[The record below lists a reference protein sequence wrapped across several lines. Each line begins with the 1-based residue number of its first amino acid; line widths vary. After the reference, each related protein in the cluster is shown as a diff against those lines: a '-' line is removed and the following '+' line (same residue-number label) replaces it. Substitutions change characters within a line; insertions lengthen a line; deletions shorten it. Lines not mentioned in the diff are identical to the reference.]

1 MPECKY
7 YFVKTA
13 EQLEKL
19 VTSLVKFDIL
29 AFDVETSGVD
39 PRNDVIAGFS
49 ISPKPGCGFY
59 IPIRHSFVAEQI
71 DPEVA
76 WGLVKTLLTTKQIVC
91 HNGKFDHRMV
101 RFDKAAGYEI
111 NLTADTMVMAYCTGQ
126 FENLAHGDGETARVS
141 AGLKNVVLSCY
152 GHKMIDIFDLFP
164 GVSKRKSNLIDFTK
178 LTLTDQVL
186 QYVCE
191 DVDYCLQL
199 YRDILPKVKDMLIYK
214 LEMELVLHNA
224 TIEDVGVKVD
234 TEYMEQVVVKLQKG
248 IEEARKYIM
257 AEVSK
262 RVGTSVEFD
271 PGSPAQCREVLFNQL
286 KLPITMRSEKTKQP
300 STSKIALEKLA
311 KDFPVVRN
319 ILTFRQMAKQVSG
332 FFATLPD
339 YVYPDTGRIHCDY
352 LQCHVGTG
360 RFASADPNLQNL
372 SKPKKWDI
380 LDFEGNIGV
389 TFTAN
394 LRDAFLADDDH
405 YFLESDYS
413 QIEAM
418 ILASLSGDMQLLDVF
433 ENNKDLHKKTALL
446 LGFCTSEETCTTEQ
460 RFQGKRYTYAF
471 TYGLGPSGL
480 ADREGITLERAEEIH
495 RAYFEGY
502 ASIKPWSQR
511 IINEYNANGGVVK
524 TVFGRI
530 RHVPDF
536 NSDNRFVKM
545 KGERSAANTVIQGTA
560 ADIQKMSLL
569 RLSKRLAK
577 HFGPKARICMHT
589 HDSNVVLA
597 HRSVYV
603 KELAAVIRDAM
614 IFKIPLRIQMK
625 VDHSIGF
632 KLGSMVEL
640 DEDSDPNLTLDFDNR
655 KIVSGKV
662 VKADVENATAT
673 VVGGEVVDDVGS
685 GNSFII
691 KVGASFT
698 NEQAMRLK
706 ALLES
711 YPGKNIPT
719 LQTSE
724 GDIRL
729 EKFPTSLTVLDAV
742 RFRLVLPCELVVDTS
757 KVSMDMLG
765 VRL

>member
-1 MPECKY
+1 MAERKY

-19 VTSLVKFDIL
+19 AASLMKFDVL

-39 PRNDVIAGFS
+39 PHNDIIAGFS
-49 ISPKPGCGFY
+49 ISPKPGLGFY
-59 IPIRHSFVAEQI
+59 IPIRHNFIAEQI
-71 DPEVA
+71 DPATA
-76 WGLVKTLLTTKQIVC
+76 WGLVKVLLTTKQIVC

-101 RFDKAAGYEI
+101 RFDKAAGYKI

-141 AGLKNVVLSCY
+141 AGLKNVVNSCY
-152 GHKMIDIFDLFP
+152 GHKMIDIFELFP
-164 GVSKRKSNLIDFTK
+164 GVGKKRSSLIDFTK

-199 YRDILPKVKDMLIYK
+199 YRDLLPKVKDMLIYK

-224 TIEDVGVKVD
+224 AIEDVGIRVD
-234 TEYMEQVVVKLQKG
+234 TEYMEQAVGRLQKG
-248 IEEARKYIM
+248 IEEARRYIM

-262 RVGTSVEFD
+262 RVGTSIEFD

-286 KLPITMRSEKTKQP
+286 KLPVTIKSEKTDKP

-319 ILTFRQMAKQVSG
+319 ILTYRQMSKQVSG

-380 LDFEGNIGV
+380 LDFEGNTGV

-405 YFLESDYS
+405 YLLESDYS

-418 ILASLSGDMQLLDVF
+418 ILASLSGDVQLLDVF
-433 ENNKDLHKKTALL
+433 LNNKDLHKKTALL
-446 LGFCTSEETCTTEQ
+446 LGFCTSEEACTSKQ
-460 RFQGKRYTYAF
+460 RFDGKRYTYAF
-471 TYGLGPSGL
+471 TYGLGPRGL
-480 ADREGITLERAEEIH
+480 ADREGITIEEAERIH
-495 RAYFEGY
+495 TAYFDGY
-502 ASIKPWSQR
+502 AAIKPWSQR
-511 IINEYNANGGVVK
+511 VINEYNANGGMVK

-530 RHVPDF
+530 RHVPDYH
-536 NSDNRFVKM
+536 SDNKWVKM

-577 HFGPKARICMHT
+577 HFGSKARICMHT
-589 HDSNVVLA
+589 HDSNVILA
-597 HRSVYV
+597 HRTVSPSQLRDVV
-603 KELAAVIRDAM
+603 RDAM
-614 IFKIPLRIQMK
+614 IFKIPMRVQMK
-625 VDHSIGF
+625 VDHSVGF
-632 KLGSMVEL
+632 KLGSMVEFD
-640 DEDSDPNLTLDFDNR
+640 DEVVLDFDSR
-655 KIVSGKV
+655 KVISGKA
-662 VKADVENATAT
+662 VKIDVENATASVT
-673 VVGGEVVDDVGS
+673 GGEGENVADA
-685 GNSFII
+685 GNLFII
-691 KVGASFT
+691 KVGVSFT
-698 NEQAMRLK
+698 NEQALQLK

-711 YPGKNIPT
+711 FPGTNVAT
-719 LQTSE
+719 LRTNE

-729 EKFPTSLTVLDAV
+729 DKFPTSLTVSDV
-742 RFRLVLPCELVVDTS
+742 VKFQLVLPCELVVDTS

-765 VRL
+765 VKV